1 MTFSNA
7 DIEAG
12 PDQPR
17 RRVFTVEYKLALLE
31 EYYRLTEPGAKG
43 ALLRREGLYS
53 SHVVDWRRARD
64 AGTLVEVSDTPRAK
78 GSGKPAKKKP
88 AGQSS
93 TGQSPG
99 ATSLAGKPSAGK
111 SAAERENERLAREN
125 ARLAAEL
132 TRTKAALEIVGK
144 AHALLELLS
153 ESADTDPTSND

>member
-7 DIEAG
+7 DREAG
-12 PDQPR
+12 LDRPR
-17 RRVFTVEYKLALLE
+17 RRVFSDEYKVALVE

-64 AGTLVEVSDTPRAK
+64 AGTLGGVSDTPRQPAV
-78 GSGKPAKKKP
+78 SGRTGTPATDKPV
-88 AGQSS
+88 
-93 TGQSPG
+93 
-99 ATSLAGKPSAGK
+99 AGKPKSGSAKQGASRA
-111 SAAERENERLAREN
+111 SAEQRENARLAREN

-132 TRTKAALEIVGK
+132 ARTKAALEVVGK

-153 ESADTDPTSND
+153 EGADTDSTSPE